1 MRETS
6 HNPLDALRQKLI
18 LDVKWRKLL
27 KLAKWFRCAPFVQF
41 VLASDSMA
49 LGTVNKNSDFD
60 VIISVR
66 EGRIFTARYF
76 INFIFSILRTRR
88 LNDVKGSS
96 PDKFCFSHFITPASF
111 KKSGLDDYGRE
122 IYRHLVPICGDGKL
136 IREFFEANKEL
147 GIKSETKLDDLRFS
161 DSGPNF
167 IGKTFEFLL
176 GRWLG
181 NIIEKKIAE
190 PVARRRLARY
200 VEKKSKRDRVIISA
214 QELEFHFDLK

>member
-1 MRETS
+1 M
-6 HNPLDALRQKLI
+6 
-18 LDVKWRKLL
+18 
-27 KLAKWFRCAPFVQF
+27 
-41 VLASDSMA
+41 
-49 LGTVNKNSDFD
+49 
-60 VIISVR
+60 
-66 EGRIFTARYF
+66 
-76 INFIFSILRTRR
+76 
-88 LNDVKGSS
+88 
-96 PDKFCFSHFITPASF
+96 
-111 KKSGLDDYGRE
+111 
-122 IYRHLVPICGDGKL
+122 PICGDGKL

>member
-1 MRETS
+1 MKEAS
-6 HNPLDALRQKLI
+6 YNPPDTLRQKLI

-27 KLAKWFRCAPFVQF
+27 KLAKWFRFAPFVQF

-49 LGTVNKNSDFD
+49 LGTVNENSDFD

-76 INFIFSILRTRR
+76 INFIFSVLRARR
-88 LNDVKGSS
+88 LNDAKGSS

-122 IYRHLVPICGDGKL
+122 IYRHLVPVCGDGKS

-161 DSGPNF
+161 GSEPNLV
-167 IGKTFEFLL
+167 GKTFEFLL
-176 GRWLG
+176 GGWLG
-181 NIIEKKIAE
+181 DIIEKKIAE

-200 VEKKSKRDRVIISA
+200 VARKPKQDRVIISA